1 MSYYQALEDVL
12 ELLHNAQQNWTDTTA
27 CQVYTFELRDAIAEL
42 RVQYARADAIRALNE
57 KQQ

>member
-12 ELLHNAQQNWTDTTA
+12 ELLHNAEQNWTESTA

-42 RVQYARADAIRALNE
+42 RIDRARELKE
-57 KQQ
+57 TKK